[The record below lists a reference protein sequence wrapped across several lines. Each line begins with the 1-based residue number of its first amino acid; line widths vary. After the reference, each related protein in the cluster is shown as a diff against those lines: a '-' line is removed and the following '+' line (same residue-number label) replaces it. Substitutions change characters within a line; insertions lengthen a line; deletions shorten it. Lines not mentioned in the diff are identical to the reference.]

1 MNAQR
6 NKQPGF
12 LFMFNIKSR
21 GKKTQKKTA
30 IPVFD
35 FM

>member
-1 MNAQR
+1 MNTQR
-6 NKQPGF
+6 NKHPGF

-21 GKKTQKKTA
+21 GKKKQKTA